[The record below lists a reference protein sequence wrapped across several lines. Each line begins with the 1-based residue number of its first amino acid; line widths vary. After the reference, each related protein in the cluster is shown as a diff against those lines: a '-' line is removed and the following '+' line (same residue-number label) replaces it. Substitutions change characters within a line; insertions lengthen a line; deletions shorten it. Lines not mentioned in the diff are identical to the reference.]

1 MNTINNDYNEI
12 LSKVNKMNLPL
23 EEKNRLIEIIK
34 ITNTP
39 KRKPFSNLFI
49 VFSVCI
55 IFAILAFVIAIIN
68 APTRTNSSITGILFP
83 IIFFSSVAILIL
95 LHGIKQIK
103 NDRYLYEN
111 YSNNANEYKLQI
123 ALRELN
129 KEKQTQREE
138 IEKQQRIQNEKQVK
152 YKQNAQN
159 IPKCPTCSS
168 TNIRKIS
175 ITRKVAG
182 AIGFG
187 LLSKTAK
194 SQFECKNCGY
204 KW

>member
-1 MNTINNDYNEI
+1 MNIINNDNTEI
-12 LSKVNKMNLPL
+12 LNKVNKMNLSC

-34 ITNTP
+34 ITNIP
-39 KRKPFSNLFI
+39 RKKPFLNFLITLSI
-49 VFSVCI
+49 GI
-55 IFAILAFVIAIIN
+55 IFAVSAFVIAIVY
-68 APTRTNSSITGILFP
+68 APNKGGITGMLFP
-83 IIFFSSVAILIL
+83 VIFFLGMAILIL

-103 NDRYLYEN
+103 NDRYLYDN
-111 YSNNANEYKLQI
+111 YNNNPNEYKLQI

-129 KEKQTQREE
+129 KEKQVKREE
-138 IEKQQRIQNEKQVK
+138 IEKQQRIQNEKQIK
-152 YKQNAQN
+152 YKQNSIN

-175 ITRKVAG
+175 TTRKVAG

>member
-12 LSKVNKMNLPL
+12 LSKVNKMNLSL
-23 EEKNRLIEIIK
+23 EEKNRLVEIIK

-39 KRKPFSNLFI
+39 KRKPFSNFFI

-68 APTRTNSSITGILFP
+68 APTRTNASITGILFP
-83 IIFFSSVAILIL
+83 VIFFSGVAILIL

-123 ALRELN
+123 AIRKLN
-129 KEKQTQREE
+129 KEKQIKNEE
-138 IEKQQRIQNEKQVK
+138 IEKQQKIQNEKQLK

-159 IPKCPTCSS
+159 IPKCPTCGS
-168 TNIRKIS
+168 TNIRKIGTGERAVS
-175 ITRKVAG
+175 V
-182 AIGFG
+182 IGLG
-187 LLSKTAK
+187 LLSKKINKTWK
-194 SQFECKNCGY
+194 CNSCGHT
-204 KW
+204 W